1 MPVVGVPFW
10 HWLPQLPIK
19 RVDDVD
25 LKSHLEVWVAFVDL
39 DTANDTGAK
48 VFCAISFLNYDA
60 EDDVLPDEL
69 VESLWDIKL

>member
-1 MPVVGVPFW
+1 M
-10 HWLPQLPIK
+10 
-19 RVDDVD
+19 
-25 LKSHLEVWVAFVDL
+25 EVWVAFVDL
-39 DTANDTGAK
+39 DTANDTSAK